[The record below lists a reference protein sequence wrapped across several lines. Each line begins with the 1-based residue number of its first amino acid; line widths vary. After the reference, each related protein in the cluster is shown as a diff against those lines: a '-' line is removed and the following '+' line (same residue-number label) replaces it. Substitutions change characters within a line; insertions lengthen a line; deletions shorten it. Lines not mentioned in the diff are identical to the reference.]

1 MFEALGNIAK
11 LAVEAATCAV
21 VLPAVAPTPPAVTLS

>member
-1 MFEALGNIAK
+1 MFEALRNIAK

-21 VLPAVAPTPPAVTLS
+21 VLLAVAPIPLAVTSS